1 MKKPDIRPDGI
12 IIPSST
18 DYLAEVDRFIEA
30 KLTKAGIEDSIMT
43 DMAIAVSELVNNAIT
58 HGNNSNPDKRVDI
71 RYSLSS
77 SKLVISV
84 ADQGS
89 GFRKEDIANPIDD
102 NNLLREVGRGIFIV
116 ENFVDD
122 IEITKF
128 DSGGTRVT
136 ITKNL

>member
-18 DYLAEVDRFIEA
+18 DYLAEVDRFIET
-30 KLTKAGIEDSIMT
+30 KLAEAGIEDSIMT

-58 HGNNSNPDKRVDI
+58 HGNNSNPDKMVDI

-77 SKLVISV
+77 SRLVISV

-89 GFRKEDIANPIDD
+89 GFKKEDIANPIDD

-122 IEITKF
+122 IEITEF